1 MSVADFQQ
9 FGKLLP
15 QTPLEVSVVL
25 LRNFPRKWEKLV
37 LPQLVACEESS
48 PA

>member
-1 MSVADFQQ
+1 MSVANFQQ
-9 FGKLLP
+9 FGKFLP

-25 LRNFPRKWEKLV
+25 PKNFPRNWEKLV